1 MDKKTSFTFFQQK
14 DYDISFLITNTHTEL
29 MYRQKL
35 VDFIIT
41 FMEEI
46 DKEISDMKL
55 SVNSRARTCAE
66 EFLKQF

>member
-1 MDKKTSFTFFQQK
+1 
-14 DYDISFLITNTHTEL
+14 

-41 FMEEI
+41 FMEDI
-46 DKEISDMKL
+46 DREISDMKL

-66 EFLKQF
+66 EFFKQF